1 METLEEIA
9 REVKE
14 ALGVK
19 TVVVRTDWE
28 TGEFVIEMHDEG
40 FTSDDVEELSK
51 FLDVKSWS
59 VELLDEDDIL
69 LIVVR
74 AVRK

>member
-1 METLEEIA
+1 MIEEIA

-19 TVVVRTDWE
+19 TAVVRTDWE
-28 TGEFVIEMHDEG
+28 TGELVIEMYDEG

-59 VELLDEDDIL
+59 VELLDGDDIL